1 MIGKGDV
8 IIELAGEEEN
18 DAEFALLDA
27 ADPE

>member
-8 IIELAGEEEN
+8 ILELAGEEEN
-18 DAEFALLDA
+18 DAQFALLDA